1 MFDKLSEEL
10 KAARIRSGI
19 TLQQLATKTRI
30 DLKFLEYIE
39 DGNFSFL
46 PELYVNAFLKEY
58 IKFVGLDE
66 KLMFKKYDAYKLGK
80 EYVEQSQESLLDKI
94 KELKENRIEKGKE
107 VPYLKPAPVHSAT
120 PAEPNNFFNTFL
132 MDKRNQV
139 LVAAIVGVLIIFFAV
154 YFLFIKKSSDIIVE
168 KPYDELVN
176 ESKERYIED
185 EPTKT
190 PSDSPANTTAKTD
203 SLRLMITSSDSCWV
217 NALLDR

>member
-1 MFDKLSEEL
+1 MFEKLSEEL
-10 KAARIRSGI
+10 KTARIRAGI
-19 TLQQLATKTRI
+19 SLLQLANKTRI
-30 DLKFLEYIE
+30 DIKFLEYIE

-107 VPYLKPAPVHSAT
+107 VPYLKPVPVHSAT

-168 KPYDELVN
+168 KPYD
-176 ESKERYIED
+176 
-185 EPTKT
+185 
-190 PSDSPANTTAKTD
+190 
-203 SLRLMITSSDSCWV
+203 
-217 NALLDR
+217 